1 MSVSVPQRED
11 CVTGPGGLSQKDVD
25 TRVSQGLVN
34 HSVRRTG
41 RRTVDI
47 IRSNVFTRINAMLGV
62 LLIIVLSTGS
72 WINAAFGLLI
82 VVNSSIGIIQE
93 LRAKRTLDRLT
104 IVGESKPT
112 VVREGEHIS
121 VLRDELVL
129 DDLIDLGSGDQ
140 LVVDG
145 VVRSADGLM
154 VDESLLTGESDPVLK
169 KPGDAVFSGSFVSSG
184 KGTYQATAIGD
195 DAYAARLIAEAGRF
209 QLTDSRL
216 QAGINSILQ
225 LITYLLVPTG
235 ILTIWTQL
243 SRTGAPLRDAL
254 LSMVAALVP
263 MVPEG
268 LVLMTSI
275 AFAVGVVRLGRRN
288 ALINELPAIEG
299 LARVN
304 VVCTDKTGT
313 LTENRMELE
322 HIQLLGDTSL
332 DTVHRVLQGFVA
344 ADNRPNDTLH
354 AIAEGV
360 GDEDFGDEVL
370 DCVAF
375 DSARKWSGVSLVELG
390 DWVLGAPDVLL
401 PAGSETLEQAQPL
414 EERGLRVLLLA
425 AGDGASTIEPV
436 ALVVLGQKLRP
447 DAADTLDYFEQENVE
462 VKVVSGDHATSVG
475 AVAHQLGI
483 VDPPIDARTLPS
495 DPLAFRE
502 AVVNGRVF
510 GRVTPEQK
518 RDIVHALQQTGS
530 TVAMTGDGVN
540 DVLALKDANI
550 GVSMGAGS
558 PATRSVAQL
567 VLLDNG
573 FSALPHVVGEGRRVI
588 GNIERVAN
596 LFLTKT
602 VYSALMALIVAIWG
616 VSFPFQ
622 PIHVTMVGWFTIGI
636 PAFILSLAPNHERAR
651 PGFVGRV
658 LRLALPSGA
667 IIGGLTVL
675 FWIWVNPGV
684 GAAIEV
690 RQQASTATL
699 AVLLIMALWVLCIV
713 ARPYQWWKI
722 VLLAVAI
729 GFYVVL
735 FSVPA
740 LGSLLLLDNS
750 NHGLMLE
757 AIGVGVGGAALI
769 EACWQIFGRWKGR
782 LLRRI
787 MRNGD

>member
-112 VVREGEHIS
+112 VIREGEHIS

-184 KGTYQATAIGD
+184 QGTYQATAIGD

-360 GDEDFGDEVL
+360 GDEGFGDEVL

-375 DSARKWSGVSLVELG
+375 DSARKWSGVSLV
-390 DWVLGAPDVLL
+390 
-401 PAGSETLEQAQPL
+401 
-414 EERGLRVLLLA
+414 
-425 AGDGASTIEPV
+425 
-436 ALVVLGQKLRP
+436 
-447 DAADTLDYFEQENVE
+447 
-462 VKVVSGDHATSVG
+462 
-475 AVAHQLGI
+475 
-483 VDPPIDARTLPS
+483 
-495 DPLAFRE
+495 
-502 AVVNGRVF
+502 
-510 GRVTPEQK
+510 
-518 RDIVHALQQTGS
+518 
-530 TVAMTGDGVN
+530 
-540 DVLALKDANI
+540 
-550 GVSMGAGS
+550 
-558 PATRSVAQL
+558 
-567 VLLDNG
+567 
-573 FSALPHVVGEGRRVI
+573 
-588 GNIERVAN
+588 
-596 LFLTKT
+596 
-602 VYSALMALIVAIWG
+602 
-616 VSFPFQ
+616 
-622 PIHVTMVGWFTIGI
+622 
-636 PAFILSLAPNHERAR
+636 
-651 PGFVGRV
+651 
-658 LRLALPSGA
+658 
-667 IIGGLTVL
+667 
-675 FWIWVNPGV
+675 
-684 GAAIEV
+684 
-690 RQQASTATL
+690 
-699 AVLLIMALWVLCIV
+699 
-713 ARPYQWWKI
+713 
-722 VLLAVAI
+722 
-729 GFYVVL
+729 
-735 FSVPA
+735 
-740 LGSLLLLDNS
+740 
-750 NHGLMLE
+750 
-757 AIGVGVGGAALI
+757 
-769 EACWQIFGRWKGR
+769 
-782 LLRRI
+782 
-787 MRNGD
+787 

>member
-112 VVREGEHIS
+112 VIREGEHIS

-184 KGTYQATAIGD
+184 QGTYQATAIGD

-414 EERGLRVLLLA
+414 EERGLRVLLLG

-447 DAADTLDYFEQENVE
+447 WA
-462 VKVVSGDHATSVG
+462 
-475 AVAHQLGI
+475 
-483 VDPPIDARTLPS
+483 
-495 DPLAFRE
+495 
-502 AVVNGRVF
+502 GR
-510 GRVTPEQK
+510 
-518 RDIVHALQQTGS
+518 
-530 TVAMTGDGVN
+530 
-540 DVLALKDANI
+540 
-550 GVSMGAGS
+550 
-558 PATRSVAQL
+558 
-567 VLLDNG
+567 
-573 FSALPHVVGEGRRVI
+573 
-588 GNIERVAN
+588 
-596 LFLTKT
+596 
-602 VYSALMALIVAIWG
+602 
-616 VSFPFQ
+616 
-622 PIHVTMVGWFTIGI
+622 
-636 PAFILSLAPNHERAR
+636 
-651 PGFVGRV
+651 
-658 LRLALPSGA
+658 
-667 IIGGLTVL
+667 
-675 FWIWVNPGV
+675 
-684 GAAIEV
+684 
-690 RQQASTATL
+690 
-699 AVLLIMALWVLCIV
+699 
-713 ARPYQWWKI
+713 
-722 VLLAVAI
+722 
-729 GFYVVL
+729 
-735 FSVPA
+735 
-740 LGSLLLLDNS
+740 
-750 NHGLMLE
+750 
-757 AIGVGVGGAALI
+757 
-769 EACWQIFGRWKGR
+769 
-782 LLRRI
+782 
-787 MRNGD
+787 

>member
-1 MSVSVPQRED
+1 M
-11 CVTGPGGLSQKDVD
+11 
-25 TRVSQGLVN
+25 
-34 HSVRRTG
+34 
-41 RRTVDI
+41 
-47 IRSNVFTRINAMLGV
+47 
-62 LLIIVLSTGS
+62 
-72 WINAAFGLLI
+72 
-82 VVNSSIGIIQE
+82 
-93 LRAKRTLDRLT
+93 
-104 IVGESKPT
+104 
-112 VVREGEHIS
+112 
-121 VLRDELVL
+121 
-129 DDLIDLGSGDQ
+129 
-140 LVVDG
+140 
-145 VVRSADGLM
+145 
-154 VDESLLTGESDPVLK
+154 
-169 KPGDAVFSGSFVSSG
+169 
-184 KGTYQATAIGD
+184 
-195 DAYAARLIAEAGRF
+195 
-209 QLTDSRL
+209 
-216 QAGINSILQ
+216 
-225 LITYLLVPTG
+225 
-235 ILTIWTQL
+235 
-243 SRTGAPLRDAL
+243 
-254 LSMVAALVP
+254 
-263 MVPEG
+263 
-268 LVLMTSI
+268 
-275 AFAVGVVRLGRRN
+275 
-288 ALINELPAIEG
+288 
-299 LARVN
+299 
-304 VVCTDKTGT
+304 
-313 LTENRMELE
+313 
-322 HIQLLGDTSL
+322 
-332 DTVHRVLQGFVA
+332 
-344 ADNRPNDTLH
+344 
-354 AIAEGV
+354 
-360 GDEDFGDEVL
+360 
-370 DCVAF
+370 
-375 DSARKWSGVSLVELG
+375 
-390 DWVLGAPDVLL
+390 
-401 PAGSETLEQAQPL
+401 
-414 EERGLRVLLLA
+414 
-425 AGDGASTIEPV
+425 
-436 ALVVLGQKLRP
+436 VLGQKLRP

-483 VDPPIDARTLPS
+483 TDPPIDARTLPS
-495 DPLAFRE
+495 APLAFRE

-518 RDIVHALQQTGS
+518 RDIVQALQQTGS

-722 VLLAVAI
+722 VLLAVAV

>member
-1 MSVSVPQRED
+1 M
-11 CVTGPGGLSQKDVD
+11 TGPGGLSQKDVD

-112 VVREGEHIS
+112 VIREGEHIS

-184 KGTYQATAIGD
+184 QGTYQATAIGD

-414 EERGLRVLLLA
+414 EAGANRFELKRVGGGLLVQTPDIHRISRADLKVVSKRQPTEQEWNDLLFVWNVAKYVKSNAIVFGKGGQTYGIGAGQMSRVDSTRIA
-425 AGDGASTIEPV
+425 ARKAQDAGLDLNGACAASDAFFPFRDGVDVIAEQGIKAIIHPAGSMRDQEV
-436 ALVVLGQKLRP
+436 F
-447 DAADTLDYFEQENVE
+447 DAADEHGIAM
-462 VKVVSGDHATSVG
+462 VVTGVRH
-475 AVAHQLGI
+475 
-483 VDPPIDARTLPS
+483 
-495 DPLAFRE
+495 FR
-502 AVVNGRVF
+502 
-510 GRVTPEQK
+510 
-518 RDIVHALQQTGS
+518 H
-530 TVAMTGDGVN
+530 
-540 DVLALKDANI
+540 
-550 GVSMGAGS
+550 
-558 PATRSVAQL
+558 
-567 VLLDNG
+567 
-573 FSALPHVVGEGRRVI
+573 
-588 GNIERVAN
+588 
-596 LFLTKT
+596 
-602 VYSALMALIVAIWG
+602 
-616 VSFPFQ
+616 
-622 PIHVTMVGWFTIGI
+622 
-636 PAFILSLAPNHERAR
+636 
-651 PGFVGRV
+651 
-658 LRLALPSGA
+658 
-667 IIGGLTVL
+667 
-675 FWIWVNPGV
+675 
-684 GAAIEV
+684 
-690 RQQASTATL
+690 
-699 AVLLIMALWVLCIV
+699 
-713 ARPYQWWKI
+713 
-722 VLLAVAI
+722 
-729 GFYVVL
+729 
-735 FSVPA
+735 
-740 LGSLLLLDNS
+740 
-750 NHGLMLE
+750 
-757 AIGVGVGGAALI
+757 
-769 EACWQIFGRWKGR
+769 
-782 LLRRI
+782 
-787 MRNGD
+787 